1 MKELRITRMVETFLD
16 YLTVEKGLSENTLES
31 YRSDLKQFVGF
42 VLLCNEKTD
51 SFSRETIGSFCLK
64 QLDEGRSPA
73 TVSRTLST
81 IRGYARFLVIEK
93 VMESDPTE
101 NLKNLKGWHRLPK
114 ALSAEEIQRLL
125 DAPRKGH
132 IGLRDTAM
140 MELMYSSGLRV
151 SELIS
156 LKLGDIN
163 FEAGFIQVTGKGD
176 KSRITPVN
184 SRALLAVN
192 NYMTNGR
199 PLILKGKISPHL
211 FVSQGGRR
219 ITRQRF
225 WQCIKKYGKEL
236 SLDLSPHVVRHSFA
250 THLLEG
256 GADLRSIQ
264 KMLGHSDISTTQ
276 IYTKVTSERLK
287 KAHRDFHPRG

>member
-1 MKELRITRMVETFLD
+1 MVETFLD
-16 YLTVEKGLSENTLES
+16 FLIVEKGLSGNTLES
-31 YRSDLKQFVGF
+31 YRNDLKRFACF
-42 VLLCNEKTD
+42 VLSCNEDMT

-64 QLDEGRSPA
+64 QLDEGKSPA
-73 TVSRTLST
+73 TVSRALST
-81 IRGYARFLVIEK
+81 IRGYARFLVAEK
-93 VMESDPTE
+93 VMDNDPTE
-101 NLKNLKGWHRLPK
+101 ALKNLKGWRRLPK
-114 ALSAEEIQRLL
+114 ALSSDEIQRLL
-125 DAPRKGH
+125 DTPRKGH
-132 IGLRDTAM
+132 MGLRDTAM

-163 FEAGFIQVTGKGD
+163 FEAGFIQLTGKGN
-176 KSRITPVN
+176 KSRVTPVN
-184 SRALLAVN
+184 SRALMAVN
-192 NYMTNGR
+192 NYLVNGR
-199 PLILKGKISPHL
+199 PMILKGKISPYI

-264 KMLGHSDISTTQ
+264 KMLGHCDISTTQ
-276 IYTKVTSERLK
+276 VYTKVTSGRLK
-287 KAHRDFHPRG
+287 KVHKEFHPRG